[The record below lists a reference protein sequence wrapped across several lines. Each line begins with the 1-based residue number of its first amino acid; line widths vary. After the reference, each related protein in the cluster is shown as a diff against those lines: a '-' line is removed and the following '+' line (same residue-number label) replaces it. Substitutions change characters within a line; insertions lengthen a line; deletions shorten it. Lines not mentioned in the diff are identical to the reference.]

1 MKELKN
7 LERTNFNWFGIKELK
22 HMETLDEQ
30 QIKETMKF
38 SFAPF
43 VPYWIYSFIRTNWDF
58 LLLRYLAI
66 VVFYIVYFVFY
77 FVFILDT
84 ILKGAKSFGDNDFP
98 MEMMGKGLIL
108 IGIAVVLFLV
118 LLFAAEIC
126 ECFVARR
133 LSWNRLSWKDFE
145 SYQYSER
152 QWNMAGLV
160 FLAIRILAILG
171 VIAVVAILFFTMK
184 GTIPGFLD
192 QLKNI

>member
-7 LERTNFNWFGIKELK
+7 LERTNFNWFGVKELK
-22 HMETLDEQ
+22 HMDTLDEQ

-43 VPYWIYSFIRTNWDF
+43 VPYWIYSFIRSNWDF

-66 VVFYIVYFVFY
+66 VVFYIVYFIFY
-77 FVFILDT
+77 FVFVLDAIT
-84 ILKGAKSFGDNDFP
+84 KGATNFGKSDFP
-98 MEMMGKGLIL
+98 MEMMGKGLLL
-108 IGIAVVLFLV
+108 IGIAVVIFLV
-118 LLFAAEIC
+118 LVFAAEIC

-160 FLAIRILAILG
+160 FLLIRLLAILG
-171 VIAVVAILFFTMK
+171 IVALVLVMFFAMR
-184 GTIPGFLD
+184 GNIPDFLD